1 MEMEVAA
8 SPPPALL
15 KGCSSDVEWEW
26 GGREDPR
33 KEGSLPKSSP
43 LPPTMGVDLPEAQEC
58 PLLEEEEEEGEVLG
72 PLGVVQAFGEQVVG
86 ECQCNAWRPA
96 K

>member
-1 MEMEVAA
+1 MEMEVVA

-15 KGCSSDVEWEW
+15 KGYSSDVGWVW

-33 KEGSLPKSSP
+33 TVGSLPKSKLL
-43 LPPTMGVDLPEAQEC
+43 LPTIGVDLPEAQEC

-72 PLGVVQAFGEQVVG
+72 PLGVVQALGEQVVG

>member
-1 MEMEVAA
+1 M
-8 SPPPALL
+8 
-15 KGCSSDVEWEW
+15 
-26 GGREDPR
+26 
-33 KEGSLPKSSP
+33 
-43 LPPTMGVDLPEAQEC
+43 DLPEAQEY

-72 PLGVVQAFGEQVVG
+72 PLGVVQALGEQVVG